1 MTHGSPTNQSRAGR
15 SLDFGAVWICQRAT
29 GAHALTKSG
38 ELELLTMVRFHRK
51 SWLSLLCVLATV
63 GCSKT
68 KQLPVAPAPPPPPQ
82 VTEVFP
88 AARSTQVDYAS
99 AIRVQFDAPVNPSS
113 VDPRNVYLKIDT
125 VRQPIA
131 LSLDAGSRTIRV
143 IPQSTLSLFTTY
155 TVELSPALQFADGQ
169 RLGNT
174 YLWQFTTVS
183 VRHPVPL
190 APHDRG
196 FDSPFAPLLWGGNES
211 TAGMLI
217 YDLYEGTDSV
227 TIDHRGLPTI
237 YRGGGTRYIPNTRW
251 PGLGPNFWAVT
262 IENLTSGERSDGP
275 VWRFD
280 TPTADA
286 PVDSLVVSARNWG
299 YRAGAGGCIQGI
311 CGDVL
316 WTGPAYATFSTW
328 SLPLPGSSLL
338 VAGIHWDMSSAQ
350 GWQDSLAGGASLWAS
365 VSGPDCNVCG
375 ITGAIDGTR
384 GALSSASPIGPRT
397 IRFASDTLSAF
408 VQGMLRFPGFFGFRL
423 TSAKTIQFVTAA
435 SGDPAYLPSFKLY
448 FYPASQASATGS
460 PGEAELSRP
469 TSTRPPGAHPTL
481 RGLSAKR

>member
-1 MTHGSPTNQSRAGR
+1 VTHGSPTNQSRAGR

-299 YRAGAGGCIQGI
+299 YRAGAGGCICDVFYLVAAIAGLESVGR
-311 CGDVL
+311 GDPLGHVQRSRL
-316 WTGPAYATFSTW
+316 AG
-328 SLPLPGSSLL
+328 LPGGRS
-338 VAGIHWDMSSAQ
+338 VALGLGVRSGLQCVRDHRSHRWDSRRALERVADWASH
-350 GWQDSLAGGASLWAS
+350 DSLCVRHAKRIRPRHAS
-365 VSGPDCNVCG
+365 VSWLLRIPPHLGQDHPVRDSGQRRPRILAVLQ
-375 ITGAIDGTR
+375 
-384 GALSSASPIGPRT
+384 AL
-397 IRFASDTLSAF
+397 L
-408 VQGMLRFPGFFGFRL
+408 
-423 TSAKTIQFVTAA
+423 
-435 SGDPAYLPSFKLY
+435 LPSFAGIGDGFARGSRIESAY
-448 FYPASQASATGS
+448 EHSSSWGASDLERFVR
-460 PGEAELSRP
+460 EALTPE
-469 TSTRPPGAHPTL
+469 GWF
-481 RGLSAKR
+481 